1 MIVYTGVISG
11 LSTMKYNMVIC
22 GFILQGFGSFMN
34 EMSGMMANV
43 QAEVRYLLFA
53 T

>member
-1 MIVYTGVISG
+1 
-11 LSTMKYNMVIC
+11 MKLNMVIC